1 MAKDQR
7 FEKVYS
13 QGSLTVT
20 TEIWVDKQTG
30 VNYLFHTSG
39 YSGGACRDAG
49 GRTYL
54 SVVCE
59 CGDFHFGS
67 IRDDSGRVVGV
78 EIACCGDDGLNAVM
92 KALEFAQTAINDQ
105 RCEVDD

>member
-30 VNYLFHTSG
+30 VNYLFVNSG
-39 YSGGACRDAG
+39 YAG
-49 GRTYL
+49 GMTVL
-54 SVVCE
+54 L
-59 CGDFHFGS
+59 G
-67 IRDDSGRVVGV
+67 
-78 EIACCGDDGLNAVM
+78 ADGKPVITPVPN
-92 KALEFAQTAINDQ
+92 EYPED
-105 RCEVDD
+105 